1 MLTERIAAALLCLSA
16 LCLSACSFVTDN
28 TTEVKKDLADYTTA
42 KHMLDG
48 IDAAYDTDYSKFTLP
63 DNDALHITHPEGVY
77 ELTLE
82 VINADGNKEWEN
94 QKNKELA
101 AVFDTSNGV
110 EACVV
115 VSGAYYI
122 KATPHK
128 DRLKA
133 LYATYLHLFR
143 HITHFFLE
151 IR

>member
-1 MLTERIAAALLCLSA
+1 MLIERIAAALLCLSA

-28 TTEVKKDLADYTTA
+28 TTEVEKDLADYTTA

-48 IDAAYDTDYSKFTLP
+48 IDAAYDTDYSKITLP
-63 DNDALHITHPEGVY
+63 ERETLHITQPEGVY

-82 VINADGNKEWEN
+82 VINADSNKEWEN

-101 AVFDTSNGV
+101 AVFDTSGGA

-122 KATPHK
+122 NEKL
-128 DRLKA
+128 LK
-133 LYATYLHLFR
+133 YSFSGK
-143 HITHFFLE
+143 
-151 IR
+151 